1 MIVTTLGWFMAGIS
15 IAAFVTL
22 WFVISY
28 KELSMKRSS
37 LEAIVEQVQIHR
49 RLYMQERGGEN
60 DTVAKNILD
69 NKIMVYQEI
78 EKDYK
83 ALLKRPMNRIPAY
96 IMGFTSIYKETL

>member
-37 LEAIVEQVQIHR
+37 LEAIGEQVQIHR

-60 DTVAKNILD
+60 DTVAKNILE

>member
-60 DTVAKNILD
+60 DTVAKNILE

-96 IMGFTSIYKETL
+96 IMGFTSINKETL